1 MSFQMPQAPEK
12 GHYVQAMFDAIA
24 GNYDRVNDLM
34 TAGVHRQWKRQVVD
48 LACLNPGGKALD
60 LATGTG
66 DIAFLLA
73 DSVGK
78 QGEVVGLDF
87 SEGML
92 SIARERDLE
101 GRPIIWVQGDMTGLE
116 LPDATFDAVT
126 VGYGLRNVTDLDKA
140 LSEIHRVLKPG
151 GRAVSLDLG
160 KPRFKL
166 VRWGAD
172 LYSFKV
178 VPLIGGIVSG
188 NRDAY
193 KYLPE
198 SNLSFVDQREL
209 ARRLKAV
216 GFTDVHVHD
225 RAMGAMAIVSA
236 TKPLA

>member
-12 GHYVQAMFDAIA
+12 GRYVQAMFDAIA

-34 TAGVHRQWKRQVVD
+34 TAGVHRQWKRQVVA
-48 LACLNPGGKALD
+48 LTHLNPGGKALD

-73 DSVGK
+73 DTVGP

-101 GRPIIWVQGDMTGLE
+101 GRPITWVQGDMTGLA
-116 LPDATFDAVT
+116 LPDAAFDAVT

-216 GFTDVHVHD
+216 GFTDVEIHD

>member
-1 MSFQMPQAPEK
+1 MPQASEK
-12 GHYVQAMFDAIA
+12 GRYVQAMFDAIA

-34 TAGVHRQWKRQVVD
+34 TAGAHRQWKREVVSLTR
-48 LACLNPGGKALD
+48 LASGGKALD

-73 DSVGK
+73 DKVGAS
-78 QGEVVGLDF
+78 GAVVGLDF

-92 SIARERDLE
+92 AIARERELD
-101 GRPIIWVQGDMTGLE
+101 GRPITWVQGDMTALDF
-116 LPDATFDAVT
+116 PDATFDAVT

-140 LSEIHRVLKPG
+140 LAEIHRVLKPG

-160 KPRFKL
+160 KPRLKL

-172 LYSFKV
+172 LYSFRV
-178 VPLIGGIVSG
+178 VPLIGGLVSG
-188 NRDAY
+188 NREAY
-193 KYLPE
+193 KYLPA

-209 ARRLKAV
+209 ARRLSAL
-216 GFTDVHVHD
+216 GFTEVQVND
-225 RAMGAMAIVSA
+225 RALGANAIVSA